1 MSNHVNSH
9 TSTEGLM
16 QEFECTY
23 TNGIYYLLARDTTKQ
38 GGECAWVNAMYAA
51 QELTPTGETLLN
63 VKQTDD
69 W

>member
-1 MSNHVNSH
+1 
-9 TSTEGLM
+9 M

-23 TNGIYYLLARDTTKQ
+23 TNGIYYLLARDTTRQ
-38 GGECAWVNAMYAA
+38 GGDNAWVNAMYAA
-51 QELTPTGETLLN
+51 AELTPTGETLLN